1 MDCSPEDFLDKCPS
15 QEIPTFT
22 MEDDTSFVE
31 WGAVLL
37 VQIPSLSR
45 LRFRLVPSRLSEHN
59 FWQRYFAAIARIV
72 KAQVMADLSISSPS
86 SFPTTANRTTAS
98 SPSGSPL
105 PEMPYVMLPSAAKDV
120 VPVFPSPPHTGSS
133 ATEQTPSPVHTTTTQ
148 QHHGGGGA
156 QQEWREPSD
165 VVRQFWGGLMPGVL
179 GKRAFVIS

>member
-1 MDCSPEDFLDKCPS
+1 MDYSADDFLVKCPN
-15 QEIPTFT
+15 QEIPSFT

-72 KAQVMADLSISSPS
+72 KAQVMADPSVSSPS
-86 SFPTTANRTTAS
+86 SFPTTANPTTAS
-98 SPSGSPL
+98 SPSPSGSPL
-105 PEMPYVMLPSAAKDV
+105 PEMPSVMLPSADQHPL
-120 VPVFPSPPHTGSS
+120 PVFTSPPTSS
-133 ATEQTPSPVHTTTTQ
+133 PTEQTPSPAGTTQ
-148 QHHGGGGA
+148 QNQHEGG
-156 QQEWREPSD
+156 QEWREPSD

-179 GKRAFVIS
+179 GKRASDYVG